1 MSGAGSLGVGVAF
14 GFVFP
19 ARRDMSAIPRLM
31 VWTAS
36 VPRSGNE
43 VRTVQPARFMGSW
56 NSLVERV
63 RSLSSEPR
71 PPHDLGAEQLAFMSG
86 MLDRAVDFRRAHPE
100 LEERWI
106 DVNYYDLV
114 EDPMG
119 VIRAIHEHFGWPL
132 EQAAVDA
139 MTDWRFR
146 QAVHRCWRETRHR
159 YSLED
164 YGLTVEAVNAAF
176 ARYREFLTS
185 QGIRSVRK

>member
-1 MSGAGSLGVGVAF
+1 MAF
-14 GFVFP
+14 GFVFL

-43 VRTVQPARFMGSW
+43 VRTVPPARFMGSW

-63 RSLSSEPR
+63 RALSSEPR
-71 PPHDLGAEQLAFMSG
+71 SPHDLGAEQLAFMSG
-86 MLDRAVDFRRAHPE
+86 MLDRAVDFRLAHPE

-119 VIRAIHEHFGWPL
+119 VIRAIHEHFGWTL
-132 EQAAVDA
+132 EQAAVDS

-146 QAVHRCWRETRHR
+146 QAVHRQRETRHR

-185 QGIRSVRK
+185 QGIRSLRK